1 MNLVRLIRNTFQRQA
16 AIVPNETCPA
26 CGQRFACGASLR
38 GCWCAEIKLSDAAR
52 AELQR
57 RYSGC
62 LCRSCLE
69 RWAEEHDRKSPSNA
83 DGRR

>member
-1 MNLVRLIRNTFQRQA
+1 MNWLRVIGNTFRSPE
-16 AIVPNETCPA
+16 AIAPNETCAA

-38 GCWCAEIKLSDAAR
+38 GCWCAEIKLSGAAR

-62 LCRSCLE
+62 LCRPCLE
-69 RWAEEHDRKSPSNA
+69 RWAEEQ
-83 DGRR
+83 GR